1 MASSSKR
8 ARVAESD
15 SEDSDSPFEIAEE
28 ITGGL
33 ESGEESELD
42 RLLENESELSSDDDF
57 SLYLSASELEEEDDE
72 GVPDLPAPLPDVNPP
87 RQAAPTA
94 ASRPTGTAAFYG
106 AAAARP
112 LPRVPAGPRAP
123 PVVPV
128 LARSSETSSTHCSMS
143 IGQIRF

>member
-1 MASSSKR
+1 MSVR
-8 ARVAESD
+8 YTHVVNL
-15 SEDSDSPFEIAEE
+15 FY
-28 ITGGL
+28 
-33 ESGEESELD
+33 
-42 RLLENESELSSDDDF
+42 SDDDF

-123 PVVPV
+123 PKGT
-128 LARSSETSSTHCSMS
+128 AGH
-143 IGQIRF
+143 QIVWNENISGHSC